1 MSQQQQQR
9 SPFDFF
15 GSLFGQPQYQQQ
27 IQPNPYSR
35 RVQPGMTYPDEETM
49 RAPRR
54 IDPDYFFGR
63 RQY

>member
-1 MSQQQQQR
+1 MVQQQQR

-15 GSLFGQPQYQQQ
+15 GSLFGGQPQPSPY
-27 IQPNPYSR
+27 YSR
-35 RVQPGMTYPDEETM
+35 RVQPGMTYPDDENTI

-54 IDPDYFFGR
+54 VDPDYFFGR